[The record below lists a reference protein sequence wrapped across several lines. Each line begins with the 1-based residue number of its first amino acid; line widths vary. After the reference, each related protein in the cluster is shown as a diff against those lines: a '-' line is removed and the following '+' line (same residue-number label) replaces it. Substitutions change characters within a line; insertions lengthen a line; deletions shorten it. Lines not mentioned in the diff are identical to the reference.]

1 MKFTRTVLTAA
12 GLAALSPLAMAFDP
26 LSRSNVVNYWGQ
38 NSVSY
43 SGGQESPLADYCQDD
58 TVDVFALA
66 FIYQI
71 QNGLPV
77 LNLASHCQTTFAGS
91 PVLNCPQIGKDISA
105 CQGRG
110 KAIVVSIGGAS
121 GSYSLPDAVAGTAFA
136 EKVWD
141 MFLGGSS
148 PTRPFGDAILDGVD
162 LDLESGQNAGYAAF
176 VDTLRAKFSSA
187 GNGHKYYITAAPQCP
202 YPDQATKEAL
212 QQSWFDLVWVQFYNN
227 YCGVNSFGTG
237 QFNFDAWNTWATTVS
252 LNKDVRILLGVPG
265 GPGAAG
271 SGVIDATQLNTILG
285 SVKSASNFG
294 GVMMWD
300 AGVARRSGLA
310 VSASSFLKARGAM
323 VVPPP
328 KAPTVPTITAPS
340 VAVPTITAP
349 SIPAPA
355 VPTVDKTPEE
365 KAMTTTT
372 LVVPADKKTV
382 PTMMLGIP
390 YGVPLKVSVHL
401 HQEGSGVA
409 NPARASVPLLPMETD
424 WMGRPYKIP
433 VVRIVPAA
441 LASAR
446 LQPVGFEDF
455 DVVIEAKC
463 HW

>member
-12 GLAALSPLAMAFDP
+12 GLAALLPLATAFDP

-58 TVDVFALA
+58 TVDAFALA

-77 LNLASHCQTTFAGS
+77 LNLASHCQTTFPGS
-91 PVLNCPQIGKDISA
+91 PLLNCTQIGKDISA

-121 GSYSLPDAVAGTAFA
+121 GSYSLPDAAAGTAFA

-187 GNGHKYYITAAPQCP
+187 GNGRKYYITAAPQCP

-212 QQSWFDLVWVQFYNN
+212 QHSWFDLVWVQFYNN

-237 QFNFDAWNTWATTVS
+237 QFNFDTWNTWATTVS
-252 LNKDVRILLGVPG
+252 LNKDVRILLGIPG

-271 SGVIDATQLNTILG
+271 TGVIDATQLNTILG

-300 AGVARRSGLA
+300 AGVARKSGLA
-310 VSASSFLKARGAM
+310 ASASGFLKARGAM

-328 KAPTVPTITAPS
+328 KAPTAPTITAPS
-340 VAVPTITAP
+340 VVVPSITAP

-355 VPTVDKTPEE
+355 VPTVDKALEE
-365 KAMTTTT
+365 KATTTTT

-382 PTMMLGIP
+382 PTMTLGIP

-409 NPARASVPLLPMETD
+409 NPARASVPMLPMETD

-433 VVRIVPAA
+433 VVRVMPAA
-441 LASAR
+441 LAPAR
-446 LQPVGFEDF
+446 LQPSGFENF

>member
-1 MKFTRTVLTAA
+1 MKFTRTVFAA
-12 GLAALSPLAMAFDP
+12 VGLAALSPLTMAFDP
-26 LSRSNVVNYWGQ
+26 LSRANVVNYWGQ

-43 SGGQESPLADYCQDD
+43 SGGQESPLAEYCQDD
-58 TVDVFALA
+58 TIDVFALA

-77 LNLASHCQTTFAGS
+77 MNLASHCQTTFPSS

-105 CQGRG
+105 CQARG

-121 GSYSLPDAVAGTAFA
+121 GSYSLPDAAAGTAFA

-148 PTRPFGDAILDGVD
+148 SMRPFGEAILDGVD
-162 LDLESGQNAGYAAF
+162 LDLESGQTSGYVAF
-176 VDTLRAKFSSA
+176 VDTLRVKFLSA
-187 GNGHKYYITAAPQCP
+187 GNGRKYYITAAPQCP

-212 QQSWFDLVWVQFYNN
+212 QSSWFDLVWVQFYNN
-227 YCGVNSFGTG
+227 YCGVHSFGTS
-237 QFNFDAWNTWATTVS
+237 QFNFDTWNTWATTIS
-252 LNKDVRILLGVPG
+252 QNKNVRILLGVPG

-271 SGVIDATQLNTILG
+271 TGVVDAAQLNKVLG
-285 SVKSASNFG
+285 AVRSSSNFG

-300 AGVARRSGLA
+300 AGAARKSGLA
-310 VSASSFLKARGAM
+310 ASASSFLKVRGSM
-323 VVPPP
+323 EVPAPPAPP
-328 KAPTVPTITAPS
+328 KVPIITAPS

-349 SIPAPA
+349 SIAPPA
-355 VPTVDKTPEE
+355 VPTAVRAPEE
-365 KAMTTTT
+365 NKPATTTT

-382 PTMMLGIP
+382 PTMTLGIP
-390 YGVPLKVSVHL
+390 YGVPLKLSVHV
-401 HQEGSGVA
+401 HQDGSRTSSPSGA
-409 NPARASVPLLPMETD
+409 SIPALPMETD

-433 VVRIVPAA
+433 AVRTVQAAPAV
-441 LASAR
+441 LMG
-446 LQPVGFEDF
+446 VFGDF